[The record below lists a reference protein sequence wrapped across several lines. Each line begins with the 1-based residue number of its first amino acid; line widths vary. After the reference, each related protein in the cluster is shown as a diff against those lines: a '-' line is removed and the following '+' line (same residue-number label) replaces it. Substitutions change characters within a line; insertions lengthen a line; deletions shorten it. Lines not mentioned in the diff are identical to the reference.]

1 MWLTAFRMVATT
13 LLLVAIAIR
22 LLARPPQGGLSAE
35 DSLSFVVIG
44 FVYVLTLISGLVL
57 RRGRAG
63 LFAAYLQIAGDLL
76 VATCVVYLTGGADSP
91 FAFTYSVAVIAA
103 AILLPRRGALI
114 AAAIGSAAF
123 ALQALL
129 IQYGVLRSPLGSEP
143 LPPLRLAFQL
153 FSTAMAQ
160 VLIAALAGY
169 LSRQLS
175 QAGGRL
181 SQSQAQ
187 IRELAALQRQI
198 LASMPSGLIS
208 CSRQGAVTFA
218 NHAAEQILGL
228 SGRADVTWH
237 IDALIPGALQLPT
250 SSRRHELTVDTP
262 AGQKILGLSVTPLER
277 SEGALLVL
285 FQDLSD
291 LRRMED
297 DLRRADRLAALGSLA
312 AQLAHE
318 IRNPLASMRGS
329 AQMLWQDTPADPA
342 ARRLANILVRESDRL
357 SALVEDFLKFA
368 RPPPPALQT
377 VSLDQLVRETVE
389 MLRADPLGRG
399 VELEVRADPVA
410 SAVDAGQLRQ
420 VLLNLLRNAMEAAQ
434 GGKVRVQVEAA
445 PEGPRIRVWDSAGS
459 IPPQNLDRVFEP
471 FFTTRDRGTGLGLST
486 AHSIVSAH
494 GGKISVSSAPAAGT
508 EFVVQLPG
516 TAEVASGVRAAAR
529 SA

>member
-1 MWLTAFRMVATT
+1 VWLTAFRAVATT

-22 LLARPPQGGLSAE
+22 LLARPPQAGLSAE

-44 FVYVLTLISGLVL
+44 FVYVLTLIYGLVL

-63 LFAAYLQIAGDLL
+63 LAAAYLQILGDLL
-76 VATCVVYLTGGADSP
+76 VATSVVYLTGGTDSP

-103 AILLPRRGALI
+103 AILLGQRGALI
-114 AAAIGSAAF
+114 VAAVGSVAF

-129 IQYGVLRSPLGSEP
+129 IQQGVLRPPLGSEP
-143 LPPLRLAFQL
+143 LPPLRLAYQL
-153 FSTAMAQ
+153 LSTAMAQ
-160 VLIAALAGY
+160 MLIAALAAY

-181 SQSQAQ
+181 SQSQEQ
-187 IRELAALQRQI
+187 IRELATLQRQI
-198 LASMPSGLIS
+198 LTSMPSGLITCDAS
-208 CSRQGAVTFA
+208 GAITFA

-228 SGRADVTWH
+228 GGRAGVVWH
-237 IDALIPGALQLPT
+237 MDALLPGALQLAAS

-262 AGQKILGLSVTPLER
+262 QGRKILGLSVTPLEG
-277 SEGALLVL
+277 SGGAMLIL
-285 FQDLSD
+285 FQDLTE

-297 DLRRADRLAALGSLA
+297 ELRRADRLAALGSMA

-329 AQMLWQDTPADPA
+329 AQMLSQDAPADPA

-357 SALVEDFLKFA
+357 SSLLEDFLKFA
-368 RPPPPALQT
+368 RPPPPSLQT
-377 VSLDQLVRETVE
+377 VSLDHLVGETVE
-389 MLRADPLGRG
+389 MVRADPLSRG
-399 VELEVRADPVA
+399 VELEVRAEPVR
-410 SAVDAGQLRQ
+410 SAVDAGQFRQ

-434 GGKVRVQVEAA
+434 GGKVRVQVESA
-445 PEGPRIRVWDSAGS
+445 PEGPRIRVWDSGGS
-459 IPPQNLDRVFEP
+459 IPPQDLERVFEP
-471 FFTTRDRGTGLGLST
+471 FFTTRDHGTGLGLST

-494 GGKISVSSAPAAGT
+494 GGKISVSSAPASGT

-516 TAEVASGVRAAAR
+516 TAGQEATAA
-529 SA
+529 